1 VIVTSRE
8 DIAKRVRELTD
19 GKGVPVVFDSVG
31 KDTLMASLDS
41 LQPRGTLV
49 SNGTESGPVVI
60 DTTLLAVKGSIWVTR
75 PAMIH
80 YATPRMAR
88 RTCWRWR
95 AAELFAPGAGVP
107 WQDPQRAE
115 PHLRAQGRRA
125 PAPERTRAWARI
137 APDHRRH
144 GARAMIALGDG
155 GSESMSRGPYFDT
168 SARYG
173 ARMGDAVLV
182 DYMLGILHDPWEKIH
197 MGITAENVA
206 ARYGITREQMDEL
219 AVTSQQRA
227 AAAIAAGRFKD
238 QIVAVEVKTRK
249 GVVLFDTD
257 EHVRADTTAETLG
270 KMKPAFKKD
279 GLVTAGNASGINDGA
294 AAVVLASGESV
305 KARGLKPLA
314 RLVGYAHAGV
324 EPAYMGIG
332 PVPATRKVLERTGLK
347 VSDFDVIESN
357 EAFAAQACAVIKE
370 LGFDPAKVNPNG
382 SGISLG
388 HPVGATGAIITTKA
402 IAELHRTGG
411 RYALVTMCI
420 GGGQGIAAVFERWF

>member
-1 VIVTSRE
+1 MSIQ
-8 DIAKRVRELTD
+8 DIFVVGTARTAIGTFGGALKD
-19 GKGVPVVFDSVG
+19 VPN
-31 KDTLMASLDS
+31 TQLA
-41 LQPRGTLV
+41 
-49 SNGTESGPVVI
+49 
-60 DTTLLAVKGSIWVTR
+60 TTAVK
-75 PAMIH
+75 
-80 YATPRMAR
+80 
-88 RTCWRWR
+88 
-95 AAELFAPGAGVP
+95 AAIERSGV
-107 WQDPQRAE
+107 
-115 PHLRAQGRRA
+115 
-125 PAPERTRAWARI
+125 
-137 APDHRRH
+137 APDAVGHVVMGNVIPTDVKDAYLSRVAAIDAGCPIETPAFNVNRLC
-144 GARAMIALGDG
+144 GSGLQAIVSAAQAIALGDCDIAIGG

-173 ARMGDAVLV
+173 MRMGDAVLV
-182 DYMLGILHDPWEKIH
+182 DYMLGILHDPWEKMH

-206 ARYGITREQMDEL
+206 ARYKISREMQDRL
-219 AVTSQQRA
+219 AAQSQQRA
-227 AAAIAAGRFKD
+227 AAAIAAGRFKE

-249 GVVLFDTD
+249 GVTLFDTD
-257 EHVRADTTAETLG
+257 EHVRPDTTVDALS

-294 AAVVLASGESV
+294 AAVVLASGDRV
-305 KARGLKPLA
+305 KALGLKPMA

-347 VSDFDVIESN
+347 VADLDVIESN
-357 EAFAAQACAVIKE
+357 EAFAAQACAVIQE

-420 GGGQGIAAVFERWF
+420 GGGQGIAAIFERV